1 MKKLSL
7 ESVLSIV
14 NVSLIVGLFS
24 LIVYNMVVYG
34 FSNCSFW
41 GIRN

>member
-24 LIVYNMVVYG
+24 LTVYNMIKYG
-34 FSNCSFW
+34 FSNCS
-41 GIRN
+41 I

>member
-34 FSNCSFW
+34 FSNCSF
-41 GIRN
+41 

>member
-7 ESVLSIV
+7 ESVLNIV

-34 FSNCSFW
+34 FSNCSF
-41 GIRN
+41 

>member
-1 MKKLSL
+1 MKKVGFENVML
-7 ESVLSIV
+7 VI

-41 GIRN
+41 EIRN

>member
-1 MKKLSL
+1 MKKVGFENVML
-7 ESVLSIV
+7 VI

-34 FSNCSFW
+34 FSNCSF
-41 GIRN
+41 

>member
-24 LIVYNMVVYG
+24 LIVYNMVDYG
-34 FSNCSFW
+34 FSNCSF
-41 GIRN
+41 

>member
-34 FSNCSFW
+34 FSNFYF
-41 GIRN
+41 

>member
-24 LIVYNMVVYG
+24 LIVYNMVAYG
-34 FSNCSFW
+34 FSNCSF
-41 GIRN
+41 